1 MLQFDA
7 LRPDTLDVLKL
18 VMAEPTLKDF
28 TLAGGTALALLYGHR
43 ISEDIDLF
51 DWEKFDV
58 DYLLNDLSS
67 KINIDIKLKT
77 PIGAHI
83 FINKVKT
90 DLVYFPI
97 RPIRKRIEIE
107 GIRLLNDEDIAAMK
121 LNAIAN
127 RGARK
132 DFYDLYF
139 LLQKFNINKLIEL
152 FKEKFKTQDVFG
164 LIRSL
169 TYFEEAE
176 TENDVI
182 LLREKSLTW
191 QDVKQRII
199 KETKGLL

>member
-1 MLQFDA
+1 M
-7 LRPDTLDVLKL
+7 
-18 VMAEPTLKDF
+18 
-28 TLAGGTALALLYGHR
+28 
-43 ISEDIDLF
+43 
-51 DWEKFDV
+51 

-121 LNAIAN
+121 LNAFAN

-164 LIRSL
+164 LTRSL

>member
-164 LIRSL
+164 LTRSL

>member
-121 LNAIAN
+121 LNAFAN

-164 LIRSL
+164 LTRSL